1 MNKPL
6 TMAQTKRQG
15 TLAVHSI
22 DEFVFTVPDLAV
34 AEEFYTLFGLEVK
47 HAGEEL
53 EVYSVGNPHRYFR
66 IQKGPKKRL
75 QWMTYGIYA
84 EDFDAFKAHLATL
97 AIPTIASPDPSAKD
111 GVWIMSPDGFPI
123 QVRVAVKSS
132 PSAPPTR
139 IFTPESNGAGRSP
152 NKSKVHK
159 VHPQYLSHVLIFT
172 KNVDRSLDFYEKVLG
187 LRLSDSAGEDLI
199 AFVHSPHGSD
209 HHLLAM
215 LKSDD
220 YGYHHTSWAV
230 ESIDDVGFG
239 SMQMR
244 DAGYTEGWGVGRHVL
259 GSNYFRYVQDPWG
272 GFAEYSYDIDFVPH
286 DIDWPAKNHPPDDSL
301 YAWGPDVKPDFGHN
315 YEAAGEEFISPRK
328 KP

>member
-34 AEEFYTLFGLEVK
+34 AEDFYTLFGLEVK

-53 EVYSVGNPHRYFR
+53 EVYAVGNPHRYFR

-97 AIPTIASPDPSAKD
+97 AIPTIASPDPTAKD

-172 KNVDRSLDFYEKVLG
+172 KNVDNSLAFYEKVLG
-187 LRLSDSAGEDLI
+187 LKLSDSAGEDLI

-209 HHLLAM
+209 HH
-215 LKSDD
+215 
-220 YGYHHTSWAV
+220 
-230 ESIDDVGFG
+230 
-239 SMQMR
+239 
-244 DAGYTEGWGVGRHVL
+244 
-259 GSNYFRYVQDPWG
+259 
-272 GFAEYSYDIDFVPH
+272 
-286 DIDWPAKNHPPDDSL
+286 
-301 YAWGPDVKPDFGHN
+301 
-315 YEAAGEEFISPRK
+315 
-328 KP
+328 